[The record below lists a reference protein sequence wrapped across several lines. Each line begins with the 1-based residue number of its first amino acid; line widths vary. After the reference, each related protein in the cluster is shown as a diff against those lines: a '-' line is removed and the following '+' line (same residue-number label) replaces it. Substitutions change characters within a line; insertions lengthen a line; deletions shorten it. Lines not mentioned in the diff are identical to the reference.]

1 MKVLDLNKIP
11 ISLYIHFPWC
21 EKKCPYCDF
30 NIETNKKDGDEEHLL
45 RAILEDLDT
54 SYAYLKERKFK
65 SLYFGGGTPSLVSVK
80 IVEKIISRLHEQSLL
95 ADDCEVSF
103 ELNPKEVTKDYLDA
117 LVNIGINR
125 FSVGIQSFSSNTLA
139 SLERN
144 HNSKESID
152 AVELV
157 SSMKHADTTI
167 DLIYGVMEQDLS
179 SLTKDIEIF
188 CSYDIGHLSMYQLT
202 IEPNTI
208 FYKKELKLP
217 QDTLIE
223 SMENEAKKILN
234 KNNISQYEVSS
245 WSKEYKQS
253 KHNMNY
259 WMYGDYLGLGPG
271 AHSKITTEDGIK
283 RMIKLK
289 KLNSYI
295 KNPSKTSDIFITKD
309 TYDLDLAMNL
319 LRIKNGLS
327 LDEIKQRHIHLP
339 KSFMDKRQIG
349 IEQKLLEKDRFKA
362 TQIGYKFLNDTINLF
377 N

>member
-1 MKVLDLNKIP
+1 LKVLDLNKIP

-54 SYAYLKERKFK
+54 SYTYLKERKFK

-144 HNSKESID
+144 HNAKESID

-327 LDEIKQRHIHLP
+327 LD
-339 KSFMDKRQIG
+339 
-349 IEQKLLEKDRFKA
+349 
-362 TQIGYKFLNDTINLF
+362 
-377 N
+377 

>member
-54 SYAYLKERKFK
+54 SYTYLKERKFK

-144 HNSKESID
+144 HNAKESID